1 MMKINWYWMVC
12 LMMLAPVT
20 QAGGLYDEEAYVSLV
35 SDHIAKHIGD
45 SITVLIYETT
55 AASATANTDT
65 SRNTAVSGNV
75 VDTGGPDS
83 RKLGLGSDF
92 SGSGGVNRKGK
103 LLASITARVVDID
116 DSGELLVE
124 GKQFIEMNEDKQ
136 TITLSGRLRQSD
148 IGANNT
154 VISTRL
160 SDARIS
166 YLSEGTLA
174 DQQKPGWIT
183 RLFNW
188 IF

>member
-1 MMKINWYWMVC
+1 MKINMYRIVF
-12 LMMLAPVT
+12 LMLLSSLV
-20 QAGGLYDEEAYVSLV
+20 QAADLYDEESYVSLV
-35 SDHIAKHIGD
+35 SDRIARNIGD

-55 AASATANTDT
+55 AASASANTDT
-65 SRNTAVSGNV
+65 SRNTNIGGSV
-75 VDTGGPDS
+75 VDSGGPES
-83 RKLGLGSDF
+83 RRLGLNSDF
-92 SGSGGVNRKGK
+92 NGSGGVNRKGN

-116 DSGELLVE
+116 ESGELLVE

-160 SDARIS
+160 SDAKIS
-166 YLSEGTLA
+166 YLAEGTLA